1 MLREELET
9 ALREK
14 QAEAIRLHAEPA
26 GQRGGVVADAEP
38 RLVPCRQSDADDAAL
53 TPCDLTFMVQLV
65 EEANSSFAGASTAVA
80 LVLGWL
86 YGEAALS
93 MRRRFLGATSFSKAF
108 EVIGMLN
115 DDAVR
120 KSNAACDGPWGD
132 CDDGANKGRTTPVLA
147 YSREGDGGKPET
159 ADWADGRAGLA
170 LGPTD
175 AQQHLDRRARHDAR
189 LASET
194 APWSA
199 SSQTA
204 PSTPCRRAW
213 GFARTW

>member
-1 MLREELET
+1 MRM
-9 ALREK
+9 
-14 QAEAIRLHAEPA
+14 Q
-26 GQRGGVVADAEP
+26 P

-53 TPCDLTFMVQLV
+53 TPCDFTFMVQLV

-159 ADWADGRAGLA
+159 ADWADGTLS
-170 LGPTD
+170 LYFP
-175 AQQHLDRRARHDAR
+175 RR
-189 LASET
+189 
-194 APWSA
+194 P
-199 SSQTA
+199 
-204 PSTPCRRAW
+204 
-213 GFARTW
+213 